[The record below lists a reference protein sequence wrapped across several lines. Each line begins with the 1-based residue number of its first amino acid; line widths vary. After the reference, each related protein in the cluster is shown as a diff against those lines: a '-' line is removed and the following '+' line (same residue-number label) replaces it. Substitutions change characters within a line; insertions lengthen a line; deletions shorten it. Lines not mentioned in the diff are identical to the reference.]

1 MTTDCKRSSKN
12 TTKKINSM
20 LTMSEMAA
28 LEQQFIQRQN
38 SYSDD
43 SDDGIQL
50 QSDDKFILI

>member
-1 MTTDCKRSSKN
+1 
-12 TTKKINSM
+12 
-20 LTMSEMAA
+20 MSEMAA